1 MAAKVPKFGSVAEI
15 FAALRDMGQGI
26 SENMIRR
33 HIQKANLKQTA
44 GGKFNVADVLDAI
57 NRHRLEDN
65 KNQGAGGTGVHSQL
79 KAKKLHLEC
88 QQLQLKI
95 DEMKGLAISVSEHL
109 HEMREMQGHW
119 NSTLDYFV
127 AEASALTKDAHLLE
141 RLEHLVSNTRKAL
154 VAKIETIEEST
165 E

>member
-1 MAAKVPKFGSVAEI
+1 MASKIPKFGAVAEI
-15 FAALRDMGQGI
+15 FAVLRDMNQGI

-33 HIQKANLKQTA
+33 HISKASIKQTA
-44 GGKFNVADVLDAI
+44 GGKFNVADVLEAI
-57 NRHRLEDN
+57 NRHRQEDN
-65 KNQGAGGTGVHSQL
+65 KNTGGGVHSQL

-95 DEMKGLAISVSEHL
+95 DEMKGLTITVSDHL

-127 AEASALTKDAHLLE
+127 AEASALTKDAHLLD

-154 VAKIETIEEST
+154 VAKIEAIEEKT
-165 E
+165 T

>member
-1 MAAKVPKFGSVAEI
+1 MAKIPKFGTVAEI
-15 FAALRDMGQGI
+15 FAVLRDMDQGI

-33 HIQKANLKQTA
+33 HIAKAALKQTA
-44 GGKFNVADVLDAI
+44 GGKFNVADVLEAI

-65 KNQGAGGTGVHSQL
+65 KNPSGGGGVHSQL

-95 DEMKGLAISVSEHL
+95 DEMKGLTITVADHL

-127 AEASALTKDAHLLE
+127 AEASALTKDAHLLD
-141 RLEHLVSNTRKAL
+141 RLEHLVANTRKAL
-154 VAKIETIEEST
+154 VEKIESIEERTS
-165 E
+165 

>member
-1 MAAKVPKFGSVAEI
+1 MAKIPKYGTVAEI
-15 FAALRDMGQGI
+15 FAVLRDMDQGI

-33 HIQKANLKQTA
+33 HVSKAAIKQTA
-44 GGKFNVADVLDAI
+44 GGKYNVADVLDAI

-65 KNQGAGGTGVHSQL
+65 KNQTGGGVHSQL

-95 DEMKGLAISVSEHL
+95 DEMKGITITVSDHL

-127 AEASALTKDAHLLE
+127 AEASALTKDAHLLD

-154 VAKIETIEEST
+154 VAKIEAIEEKT
-165 E
+165 V

>member
-1 MAAKVPKFGSVAEI
+1 MAKIPKFGSVAEI
-15 FAALRDMGQGI
+15 FAVLRDMGQGI

-33 HIQKANLKQTA
+33 HIQKAAIKQTA
-44 GGKFNVADVLDAI
+44 GGKFNTAAVLEAI
-57 NRHRLEDN
+57 NKHRLEDN
-65 KNQGAGGTGVHSQL
+65 KNPNSGGGVHSQL

-95 DEMKGLAISVSEHL
+95 DEMKGLAISVAEHL

-154 VAKIETIEEST
+154 VAKIETIQERT

>member
-1 MAAKVPKFGSVAEI
+1 MAAKIPKFGSVAEI
-15 FAALRDMGQGI
+15 FAVLRDMNQGI

-33 HIQKANLKQTA
+33 HITKADLKQTA
-44 GGKFNVADVLDAI
+44 GGKYNVADVLVAI
-57 NRHRLEDN
+57 NRHRQEDN
-65 KNQGAGGTGVHSQL
+65 KNPSGGVHSQL
-79 KAKKLHLEC
+79 KARKLHLEC

-95 DEMKGLAISVSEHL
+95 DEMKGLTITVSDHL

-127 AEASALTKDAHLLE
+127 AEASALTKDAHLLD

-154 VAKIETIEEST
+154 VAKIEAIEEKT
-165 E
+165 T